1 VVVAEFWG
9 ILAAIIT
16 VGASVGIGLATL
28 ILRGQQ
34 HTDAHI
40 DAMGGRID
48 AMGGRLSEVEKG
60 LARVEGFLAGAG
72 YAIRREGTSAPD

>member
-1 VVVAEFWG
+1 MALAEFLG

-16 VGASVGIGLATL
+16 VGVGLATL
-28 ILRGQQ
+28 IMRGQQ
-34 HTDAHI
+34 RTDARI